1 MVDGSSFAYT
11 AKVAYANA
19 AGEGY
24 NRIMSKCLNPE
35 YMYMDSVQHWPL
47 FKFETVQEMQDFET
61 GCADVRSFD
70 GG

>member
-24 NRIMSKCLNPE
+24 NRILSECLNPE

-47 FKFETVQEMQDFET
+47 FKF
-61 GCADVRSFD
+61 
-70 GG
+70 